1 MNIKKKSSNRLEAIA
16 GARADFGAA
25 DMGEMTLKPEIH
37 AFVRHDFIS
46 KDNKISINYDGIQN
60 GKLSDKKYK
69 PNNTHVNLGFGLN
82 ANSGQFDYG
91 VGYDADLASK
101 FIGHQGSLKFRVNF

>member
-1 MNIKKKSSNRLEAIA
+1 M
-16 GARADFGAA
+16 
-25 DMGEMTLKPEIH
+25 
-37 AFVRHDFIS
+37 
-46 KDNKISINYDGIQN
+46 
-60 GKLSDKKYK
+60 
-69 PNNTHVNLGFGLN
+69 NLGFGLN